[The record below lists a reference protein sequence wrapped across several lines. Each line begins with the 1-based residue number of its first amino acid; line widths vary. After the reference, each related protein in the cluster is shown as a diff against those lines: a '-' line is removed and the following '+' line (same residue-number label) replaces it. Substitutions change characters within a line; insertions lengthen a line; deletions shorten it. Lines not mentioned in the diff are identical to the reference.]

1 LFSPVEARW
10 GTILAE
16 SAAKGEPAKS
26 LVAVGFLTIVSHESQ
41 GLFGGYLVLNATGRP
56 LEFHCTT
63 PVRSNRAQQ
72 ILYGPTLEPYLY
84 GEQIGRTLIEKAKV
98 QVPIVLTDVSPALA
112 LRDHA
117 AILMG
122 LVEAKTSVAKG
133 KDTATAFT
141 PPIILGNYQLRVAAG
156 HSDDGPK
163 LQQLL
168 QEVANRLDLAE
179 PFHRIRDAIT
189 EAHKAA

>member
-1 LFSPVEARW
+1 L
-10 GTILAE
+10 TE
-16 SAAKGEPAKS
+16 SAAKLELAS
-26 LVAVGFLTIVSHESQ
+26 TLAAVGFLTVIDHEPQ
-41 GLFGGYLVLNATGRP
+41 GLYGGYLVLNATGRP

-72 ILYGPTLEPYLY
+72 ILYGPTLQPYLY
-84 GEQIGRTLIEKAKV
+84 GEQIGRTLFEKAKV
-98 QVPIVLTDVSPALA
+98 QAPIVLTDVSPVLA

-117 AILMG
+117 SILMG
-122 LVEAKTSVAKG
+122 LIEPKSTGTTG

-156 HSDDGPK
+156 HADDGPS
-163 LQQLL
+163 LQQMLR
-168 QEVANRLDLAE
+168 EVAQRLDLTE
-179 PFHRIRDAIT
+179 PFQRIRDAIT

>member
-1 LFSPVEARW
+1 
-10 GTILAE
+10 LAE
-16 SAAKGEPAKS
+16 SDGKVGPANS
-26 LVAVGFLTIVSHESQ
+26 LAAVGFLTVVEHEPH
-41 GLFGGYLVLNATGRP
+41 GLFGGYLVLNVTGRP

-72 ILYGPTLEPYLY
+72 ILYGPTLAPYLY
-84 GEQIGRTLIEKAKV
+84 GEQIGRTLVEKAKV
-98 QVPIVLTDVSPALA
+98 QAPIVLTDVSPVLA

-117 AILMG
+117 SILMG
-122 LVEAKTSVAKG
+122 LVEAKSTGATG

-156 HSDDGPK
+156 HADDGPQ
-163 LQQLL
+163 LQQMLR
-168 QEVANRLDLAE
+168 EVANRLDLAE
-179 PFHRIRDAIT
+179 PFQRIREAIT